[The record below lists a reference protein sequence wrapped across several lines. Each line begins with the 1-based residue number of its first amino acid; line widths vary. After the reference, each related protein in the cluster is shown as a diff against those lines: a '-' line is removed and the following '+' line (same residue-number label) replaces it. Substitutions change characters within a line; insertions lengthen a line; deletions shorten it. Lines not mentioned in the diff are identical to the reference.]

1 MSAESS
7 AKARTLST
15 TCCVVGGGPAGM
27 MLGFLLAR
35 AGVDV
40 VVLEKHADF
49 LRDFRG
55 DTIHPST
62 LQVMEELGLLQ
73 ELLKRPHDKAKK
85 LQVQI
90 GDQAVDIADFTFL
103 PPERGFIALMPQ
115 WDFLDFLAGQA
126 KRYPGFHLIMQAN
139 VTGLIEDGGRITGV
153 RVTTPDGPLDVRA
166 RLTVGCDGRKST
178 VREKAGLDVED
189 IGAPIDVLWMRISR
203 LPGDPGF
210 GGRIAPGSF
219 FAVLDRGDYF
229 QLAYVIPKGDAE
241 RIMQAGLPAFRQVVA
256 KALPFLAGRVDEL
269 KTWDDVKLLT
279 VRIDRLRKWYKP
291 GLLCIGDAAHAMSPV
306 GGVGINLAVQD
317 AVATANLLWR
327 PLKNGTLTEDDLA
340 RVQKRREFPT
350 RVTQSL
356 QVQAQ
361 KRVIQPVLRSTQP
374 LAPPWFLNL
383 FNRLPLLQRIPAR
396 IVGVGVRPEHVHTPE
411 ALGQRVAGG

>member
-1 MSAESS
+1 
-7 AKARTLST
+7 
-15 TCCVVGGGPAGM
+15 M
-27 MLGFLLAR
+27 MLGYLLAR

-73 ELLKRPHDKAKK
+73 DLLKRPHSKAPR

-90 GDQAVDIADFTFL
+90 GDQSLTLADFTFL
-103 PPERGFIALMPQ
+103 PPQRAFIALMPQ
-115 WDFLDFLAGQA
+115 WDFLDFLADAG
-126 KRYPGFHLIMQAN
+126 RCYPGFHLIMKAN
-139 VTGLIEDGGRITGV
+139 VSDLIEEGGRVVGV
-153 RVTTPDGPLDVRA
+153 RAITADGPLDVRA
-166 RLTVGCDGRKST
+166 RLVVGCDGRHST
-178 VREKAGLDVED
+178 VRDKGRLEVAD

-203 LPGDPGF
+203 LPSDPGF

-229 QLAYVIPKGDAE
+229 QLAYVIAKGDAE
-241 RIMQAGLPAFRQVVA
+241 RIKQAGLPAFRQMVA
-256 KALPFLAGRVDEL
+256 EALPFLASRVDEL
-269 KTWDDVKLLT
+269 KSWDDVKLLT
-279 VRIDRLRKWYKP
+279 VRIDRLRTWYRR

-306 GGVGINLAVQD
+306 GGVGINLAIQD
-317 AVATANLLWR
+317 AVATANLLWK
-327 PLKNGTLTEDDLA
+327 PLKQGTLTEADLA

-350 RVTQSL
+350 RVTQGL

-374 LAPPWFLNL
+374 LAPPWALRL
-383 FNRLPLLQRIPAR
+383 FNRLPVLQRIPAR
-396 IVGVGVRPEHVHTPE
+396 LVGVGVRPEHVHSPE
-411 ALGQRVAGG
+411 ACAASR

>member
-1 MSAESS
+1 
-7 AKARTLST
+7 
-15 TCCVVGGGPAGM
+15 
-27 MLGFLLAR
+27 
-35 AGVDV
+35 
-40 VVLEKHADF
+40 
-49 LRDFRG
+49 
-55 DTIHPST
+55 
-62 LQVMEELGLLQ
+62 
-73 ELLKRPHDKAKK
+73 
-85 LQVQI
+85 
-90 GDQAVDIADFTFL
+90 
-103 PPERGFIALMPQ
+103 
-115 WDFLDFLAGQA
+115 
-126 KRYPGFHLIMQAN
+126 MQAN

-411 ALGQRVAGG
+411 ALEQRVAGG

>member
-1 MSAESS
+1 MNAASAAS
-7 AKARTLST
+7 ARTLST
-15 TCCVVGGGPAGM
+15 TCCIVGGGPAGM
-27 MLGFLLAR
+27 ILGYLLAR
-35 AGVDV
+35 AGIDV

-62 LQVMEELGLLQ
+62 LQVMEELGLL
-73 ELLKRPHDKAKK
+73 EALLKRPHNKASK

-90 GDQAVDIADFTFL
+90 GEQSVTIADFTFL
-103 PPERGFIALMPQ
+103 PPERAFIALMPQ
-115 WDFLDFLAGQA
+115 WDFLDFLADEA
-126 KRYPGFHLIMQAN
+126 KRYSGFHLIMQAN
-139 VTGLIEDGGRITGV
+139 VTDLIEEGGRVTGV
-153 RVTTPDGPLDVRA
+153 RATTAGGPFDVSA

-178 VREKAGLDVED
+178 VRDKAGLEVED
-189 IGAPIDVLWMRISR
+189 IGTPIDVLWMRISR

-210 GGRIAPGSF
+210 GGRISAGSF

-241 RIMQAGLPAFRQVVA
+241 RVMQAGLPAFRQTVA
-256 KALPFLAGRVDEL
+256 KALPFVASRVDEL
-269 KTWDDVKLLT
+269 KSWDDVKLLT
-279 VRIDRLRKWYKP
+279 VAIDRLRTWYRP

-306 GGVGINLAVQD
+306 GGVGINLAIQD
-317 AVATANLLWR
+317 AVATANLLWK
-327 PLKNGTLTEDDLA
+327 PLKDGTLTEADLA
-340 RVQKRREFPT
+340 RVQTRREFPT

-374 LAPPWFLNL
+374 LASPWFLRL
-383 FNRLPLLQRIPAR
+383 FDRLPVLQRIPAR
-396 IVGVGVRPEHVHTPE
+396 IVGIGVRPEHVHTPE
-411 ALGQRVAGG
+411 ARRAG